1 MARRYGRCRRGQRLR
16 VGIPHGHWKT
26 TTFIGALTLRGFI
39 APFVIDGPI
48 NRLAFETYVEKV
60 LVPELRKGDVVIMD
74 NLPGHK
80 GPKTRELVEAAGA
93 SLFYLPPYS
102 IPSRTPSPN
111 SRRSYAKRPSERSR
125 AFGPP
130 SANSSI
136 SSLQRNA
143 KTSSPP
149 QVTTQTDR
157 MLL

>member
-1 MARRYGRCRRGQRLR
+1 
-16 VGIPHGHWKT
+16 
-26 TTFIGALTLRGFI
+26 
-39 APFVIDGPI
+39 
-48 NRLAFETYVEKV
+48 VEKV

-74 NLPGHK
+74 NPPGHK

-102 IPSRTPSPN
+102 PDFNPIENAFAKLKAP
-111 SRRSYAKRPSERSR
+111 YAKRRSERSR
-125 AFGPP
+125 AFRPP

-149 QVTTQTDR
+149 QVTMQTDR
-157 MLL
+157 TLLL